1 MNIKSLSKCLSA
13 NTSTAVALGIL
24 ASSVALPEAALAANP
39 IVSHVYTADPA
50 ARVFNG
56 RVYVVTTHDQDSQT
70 DYSQLV
76 DYYLFSSDDMVNW
89 QDHGIIWN
97 SKTNTNWANLA
108 YAPDFIERN
117 GKYYLYF
124 PDGGG
129 SIGVAVADNPEGPYI
144 DPLGHALVDSNTPN
158 GSVQW
163 IFDPGVFIDDDGQ
176 AYLYFGG
183 GGQGNAR
190 VIKLNNDMIS
200 TSGSAISIDVPNFF
214 EALYMHKRNGTYYLS
229 YSSDTSSGMKI
240 EYMTSNNPTTGFT
253 YRGTVLS
260 NPWENNSNNNHASI
274 VDYKDKSYIFYHN
287 RIVANERGASTFQRS
302 VNVDSLE
309 YNTDGTIKEVNAGR
323 AGVPQLKTVN
333 AFNQN
338 QAEIFD
344 QESGIETEN
353 ATDGTLNVIM
363 GTGDWIKV
371 SGVNFGSGAQ
381 QLKLRTATD
390 TGSSLEVILDSLNN
404 SPVATIDIDDSGGWQ
419 TWQTQSTALN
429 TTISGVHDVY
439 LRANGW
445 HNLNWYQFIGS
456 GGNAG
461 SSTLA
466 VELESLSGQ
475 SSFSPLSVKSDSG
488 ASNGQYIEWSN
499 DGSNQSL
506 SSPSNTASGQVA
518 INFSVSQTTNVSF
531 EIQASLAGGYDDSF
545 YYQLDSGSWIT
556 QNNIATTGWGNV
568 TLQTFNNV
576 AAGEHVLRILRREDG
591 AKLDKVTLS
600 ASNGNL
606 SLTADNSDGNGGSDG
621 DDYQVPNNNFADNGG
636 AEGSLKNWSTTAG
649 SISLSNT
656 QSHSGSSSVLITG
669 RTADWHGI
677 IFNAGSLVNGNE
689 YDVAVWVKLA
699 AGSADVP
706 VTLTAKRQDD
716 SDSSTYNEYEQV
728 ATAVAS
734 ANRWTLLQG
743 FYTQSGT
750 PFEHFIVES
759 ENETVS
765 FYADDFSIGGD
776 AGGVGNYKY
785 VGNITTRG
793 AVRSDFVQYW
803 DQITPENEGKWGS
816 VERQRDVYNWSGVDA
831 AYNYAKQNNIL
842 FKQHTFVWGSQ
853 YPTWI
858 DSLSPSEQAA
868 EIEEWIRDF
877 CIRYPDVDQIDVVN
891 EATPGHA
898 PANYAKSAFGNDWII
913 KSFQLAR
920 QYCPNAELILNDY
933 NVLSWNTDEF
943 IAMAIP
949 AINAGVVDAIGLQSH
964 GLADRPYADVESKLN
979 RIAALGLPIY
989 ISEYDIE
996 KTNDQEQLN
1005 VMKSQFPLFY
1015 NHPSVKGITLWGYV
1029 VGTTWRDG
1037 TGLIQSNGTQRPAM
1051 TWLMNYLEQQRG
1063 SNNGGD
1069 DNGGGNQTCELKS
1082 NNNWT
1087 STGPLISPQRSNW
1100 ASIKDPTVVKY
1111 NNKYH
1116 VFATVFDTAKDNWG
1130 GVYLNF
1136 SDWSQAGSA
1145 TQVNMSTTPAG
1156 NTVAPQV
1163 FFFEPENKWYMIY
1176 QWGAKYSTNTDI
1188 SNPAGWT
1195 TPQPLLSNGL
1205 SNGIDYWVICDDN
1218 YCHLFFSGDDGKL
1231 YRSKVPI
1238 GNFPNFSGY
1247 EVVMQDTVAK
1257 LFEAS
1262 NVYKVEG
1269 TDKYLLLVE
1278 AYAPRY
1284 FRSWTSTSLD
1294 GPWTPLADTK
1304 SNPFAGAANVSFPG
1318 GKWTDDISHGE
1329 MIRSGYDQTLK
1340 INACNMQ
1347 YLYQGQDPNS
1357 GEPDYNR
1364 LPYKLGLIS
1373 AN

>member
-1 MNIKSLSKCLSA
+1 MNIKCLSKNVYAKASA
-13 NTSTAVALGIL
+13 AIVLGVL
-24 ASSVALPEAALAANP
+24 ASSVTLPQPAFAKNP
-39 IVSHVYTADPA
+39 VVSHVYTADPA

-56 RVYVVTTHDQDSQT
+56 RVYVVTTHDQDTQT
-70 DYSQLV
+70 DYSQLK

-97 SKTNTNWANLA
+97 SKNNTSWANLA

-129 SIGVAVADNPEGPYI
+129 SIGVAVADNPEGPYV
-144 DPLGHALVDSNTPN
+144 DPLGHALVDRSTPN

-163 IFDPGVFIDDDGQ
+163 IFDPSVFIDDDGQ

-183 GGQGNAR
+183 GGEGNAR
-190 VIKLNNDMIS
+190 VIKLNDDMIS

-214 EALYMHKRNGTYYLS
+214 EALYMHKHNGTYYLS

-240 EYMTSNNPTTGFT
+240 NYMTSNNPTTGFT
-253 YRGTVLS
+253 YQGTILP

-274 VDYKDKSYIFYHN
+274 VDYKGKSYLFYHN
-287 RIVANERGASTFQRS
+287 RVVANERGASTFQRS
-302 VNVDSLE
+302 VNVDLLE
-309 YNTDGTIKEVNAGR
+309 YNANGTIKQVNAGR
-323 AGVPQLKTVN
+323 AGAPQLKTVN
-333 AFNQN
+333 AFNIN
-338 QAEIFD
+338 QAEMFD
-344 QESGIETEN
+344 EENGVETEN

-371 SGVNFGSGAQ
+371 SGVNFGNGAQ
-381 QLKLRTATD
+381 ELKLRAATD
-390 TGSSLEVILDSLNN
+390 TGSSLEIILDSLNN
-404 SPVATIDIDDSGGWQ
+404 APVATVDIDDTGGWQ

-445 HNLNWYQFIGS
+445 HNLNWFQFLGS

-461 SSTLA
+461 SSSLS
-466 VELESLSGQ
+466 VELESLSRQ
-475 SSFSPLSVKSDSG
+475 SRFSPLSVKSDGG
-488 ASNGQYIEWSN
+488 ASSGRYIEWAN
-499 DGSNQSL
+499 NGSNQVL
-506 SSPSNTASGQVA
+506 GSPSSSASGQVA
-518 INFSVSQTTNVSF
+518 INFRVSQTTNVGA
-531 EIQASLAGGYDDSF
+531 EMLASLAGGNDDSF

-556 QNNIATTGWGNV
+556 QNNTATSGWGKV

-576 AAGEHVLRILRREDG
+576 VAGDHTLRILRREDG
-591 AKLDKVTLS
+591 AKLDKVTLN
-600 ASNGNL
+600 AAKGTIRL
-606 SLTADNSDGNGGSDG
+606 LADNDNGDGGG
-621 DDYQVPNNNFADNGG
+621 YQVPSNNFADNGG
-636 AEGSLKNWSTTAG
+636 AEGSLMNWSTTAG
-649 SISLSNT
+649 SLRLSNT
-656 QSHSGSSSVLITG
+656 QSHSGSSSAFITG
-669 RTADWHGI
+669 RTASWYGI
-677 IFNAGSLVNGNE
+677 TFDAGSLVNGNE

-706 VTLTAKRQDD
+706 ITLTAKRQEDG
-716 SDSSTYNEYEQV
+716 DSSTFNEYEQV

-734 ANRWTLLQG
+734 ANRWTLLHG

-750 PFEHFIVES
+750 PFEHFIIES
-759 ENETVS
+759 DNETVS

-776 AGGVGNYKY
+776 
-785 VGNITTRG
+785 
-793 AVRSDFVQYW
+793 
-803 DQITPENEGKWGS
+803 
-816 VERQRDVYNWSGVDA
+816 
-831 AYNYAKQNNIL
+831 
-842 FKQHTFVWGSQ
+842 
-853 YPTWI
+853 
-858 DSLSPSEQAA
+858 
-868 EIEEWIRDF
+868 
-877 CIRYPDVDQIDVVN
+877 
-891 EATPGHA
+891 
-898 PANYAKSAFGNDWII
+898 
-913 KSFQLAR
+913 
-920 QYCPNAELILNDY
+920 
-933 NVLSWNTDEF
+933 TD
-943 IAMAIP
+943 
-949 AINAGVVDAIGLQSH
+949 
-964 GLADRPYADVESKLN
+964 
-979 RIAALGLPIY
+979 
-989 ISEYDIE
+989 
-996 KTNDQEQLN
+996 
-1005 VMKSQFPLFY
+1005 
-1015 NHPSVKGITLWGYV
+1015 
-1029 VGTTWRDG
+1029 
-1037 TGLIQSNGTQRPAM
+1037 
-1051 TWLMNYLEQQRG
+1051 
-1063 SNNGGD
+1063 
-1069 DNGGGNQTCELKS
+1069 GGNQTCDLKS
-1082 NNNWT
+1082 NYSWT
-1087 STGPLISPQRSNW
+1087 STAPLISPQRSNW
-1100 ASIKDPTVVKY
+1100 ASIKDPTIVNY

-1116 VFATVFDTAKDNWG
+1116 VFATVFDTARNTWG

-1136 SDWSQAGSA
+1136 SDWRQAGSA
-1145 TQVNMSTTPAG
+1145 TQVDMSTTRAG

-1163 FFFEPENKWYMIY
+1163 FFFEPENRWYMIY

-1195 TPQPLLSNGL
+1195 TPKPLLRNGL

-1231 YRSKVPI
+1231 YRSKVAI

-1247 EVVMQDTVAK
+1247 EVVMQDSVAK

-1278 AYAPRY
+1278 AYSPRY

-1304 SNPFAGAANVSFPG
+1304 SNPFAGAANVSFPS

-1347 YLYQGQDPNS
+1347 YLYQGQNPNS
-1357 GEPDYNR
+1357 GVSDYNR